1 MHTWV
6 YGDDPLTDPDKL
18 EPSEWK
24 WVPKYPDDAM
34 FNAGVVVCRK
44 KTVGSI
50 RRAQAVWDAMY
61 LAAPTPPSPPAPA
74 MGEWVHIKTGG
85 SYTLIAR
92 GMLESNRE
100 PVVIY
105 RGKDDR
111 VWVRPEAEFMDGR
124 FERIENPEK

>member
-1 MHTWV
+1 MTA
-6 YGDDPLTDPDKL
+6 PDKL

-61 LAAPTPPSPPAPA
+61 SAAPPPPSPPTPA
-74 MGEWVHIKTGG
+74 MGEWNLDAVMNAVRHYGTTMTNAEILICMGD
-85 SYTLIAR
+85 TL
-92 GMLESNRE
+92 
-100 PVVIY
+100 P
-105 RGKDDR
+105 
-111 VWVRPEAEFMDGR
+111 PP
-124 FERIENPEK
+124 PEKL